1 MSEKLAKVIFSG
13 EDERKKLFKSYWKKQ
28 TFFVFP
34 PGEASANAFIF
45 FLRVSG
51 DEVILEV
58 FHSDQTMLLFE
69 AVYQAVL
76 LLICFHEL
84 RQFYAKVFRRT
95 MF

>member
-1 MSEKLAKVIFSG
+1 ME
-13 EDERKKLFKSYWKKQ
+13 E
-28 TFFVFP
+28 TNFFVFP

-84 RQFYAKVFRRT
+84 RQFMQKFFEERR
-95 MF
+95 FNS